1 MEEIFESFVGLVL
14 IVLIFGLPVIAVI
27 MVSWTSMYKKKREKE
42 IRQMIIENHTDAETA
57 RVLLEGKKKKNE
69 KVGNVDLS
77 TLRSACIMLG
87 IGLGA
92 LINWALE
99 PFGFGAKDINFWII
113 IAFGIG
119 VGMLCSFLVEL
130 HLAKKTTLKPEE
142 KPEED

>member
-1 MEEIFESFVGLVL
+1 MEEIFESFVGLVI

-92 LINWALE
+92 LINWLCSIST
-99 PFGFGAKDINFWII
+99 GNLYFWLI

-119 VGMLCSFLVEL
+119 IGMLVSFIVEWHL
-130 HLAKKTTLKPEE
+130 HKQFPPKEE
-142 KPEED
+142 P